1 MIKLRPNQEEP
12 VRKAVEYF
20 REDNPEPAL
29 IVMPTGCHAKGTLI
43 PLYNGTFK
51 KVEEIKIGDKL
62 IGDDGKPREVVA
74 LHHGK
79 DKLYEIIPSKG
90 KGEPFIVNGGHVMSL
105 YKTPEGHKREKEK
118 ARYDLITVEEYIN
131 TSKNYKHLH
140 KLHRVKSIFF
150 DNNAELPVD
159 PYFLGLYL
167 GDGSSI
173 GTPSITT
180 MREEIVK
187 YIFKYAKQI
196 GLTIRINWKGG
207 NNKAKTYFL
216 KNKKNEKNIL
226 TEKLRSLGLK
236 KKTAQL
242 KFIPAVYKT
251 STVENRLKL
260 LAGLLD
266 TDSYYDKDGN
276 NFEYCTKSKQLNDD
290 IIYLCR
296 SLGICATT
304 TNKTVGNKIY
314 YRIKIVGELSKIP
327 TKLEIRQGK
336 NSKCDKTVTRFDVKE
351 HGEGEYFGFTLNG
364 NQLYCDGQFFI
375 HHNSGKSILAAE
387 VAAACPDPILVVQP
401 TKELLEQN
409 LNKYRL
415 LCGELAPAG
424 VYSASFGK
432 REIDHVTFATIG
444 SIKNAGEEF
453 RQLGFRKMLIDEAH
467 LYPRKERSM
476 LGEFLRASG
485 IRQVL
490 GITATPLKLEQ
501 FSEKQGD
508 RFDKWSELLMLTEPS
523 PSGRFFKRIIHV
535 SQVSE
540 MTRLGYWSPLKY
552 EILPFDKSAL
562 RLNTTGSEFSEDSE
576 ALAYI
581 LNNIRANIFG
591 ALDWHRDRR
600 HCLVFVPTVEEAR
613 ILASEYPESEY
624 VCGETPK
631 KERDRIISE
640 FKEGRI
646 RVLFNVMVVAVGFD
660 YTKIDLIILAFS
672 TTSVSKYFQVVGRGV
687 RIDPEKKDCVVID
700 MGGNVE
706 RFGKA
711 EDAYYK
717 RGRDGR
723 WRLYGT
729 GGIILTGFPIPL
741 LGTITREDICR
752 MNTYPV
758 DDITLTFGKHKG
770 KRISDTPVSYRI
782 WLMEKSRDSLFN
794 HVRDSVCKSLE
805 NLVHDTRNDPPLAVL
820 PDGKHSGEWMASVPR
835 QYLSWYYNSKEWNE
849 TNDSLRRGLE
859 IYLKNKKS

>member
-29 IVMPTGCHAKGTLI
+29 MVMPTA
-43 PLYNGTFK
+43 F
-51 KVEEIKIGDKL
+51 
-62 IGDDGKPREVVA
+62 
-74 LHHGK
+74 
-79 DKLYEIIPSKG
+79 
-90 KGEPFIVNGGHVMSL
+90 
-105 YKTPEGHKREKEK
+105 
-118 ARYDLITVEEYIN
+118 
-131 TSKNYKHLH
+131 
-140 KLHRVKSIFF
+140 
-150 DNNAELPVD
+150 
-159 PYFLGLYL
+159 
-167 GDGSSI
+167 
-173 GTPSITT
+173 
-180 MREEIVK
+180 
-187 YIFKYAKQI
+187 
-196 GLTIRINWKGG
+196 
-207 NNKAKTYFL
+207 
-216 KNKKNEKNIL
+216 
-226 TEKLRSLGLK
+226 
-236 KKTAQL
+236 
-242 KFIPAVYKT
+242 
-251 STVENRLKL
+251 
-260 LAGLLD
+260 
-266 TDSYYDKDGN
+266 
-276 NFEYCTKSKQLNDD
+276 
-290 IIYLCR
+290 
-296 SLGICATT
+296 
-304 TNKTVGNKIY
+304 
-314 YRIKIVGELSKIP
+314 
-327 TKLEIRQGK
+327 
-336 NSKCDKTVTRFDVKE
+336 
-351 HGEGEYFGFTLNG
+351 
-364 NQLYCDGQFFI
+364 
-375 HHNSGKSILAAE
+375 GKSILAAE
-387 VAAACPDPILVVQP
+387 AAAACPDPILVVQP

-409 LNKYRL
+409 LGKYRL
-415 LCGELAPAG
+415 LCGDLAPAG

-444 SIKNAGEEF
+444 SIKNGGEVF
-453 RQLGFRKMLIDEAH
+453 KKLGFRKMLIDEAH
-467 LYPRKERSM
+467 LYPRRERSM
-476 LGEFLRASG
+476 LGEFLKASG

-523 PSGRFFKRIIHV
+523 PSGRFFKRILHV

-540 MTRLGYWSPLKY
+540 MTRLGYWSPLRY

-591 ALDWHRDRR
+591 ALDWHRDRT

-613 ILASEYPESEY
+613 ILASEYPESAY

-631 KERDRIISE
+631 KERDMIISE

-646 RVLFNVMVVAVGFD
+646 RVMFNVGVLSCGFD
-660 YTKIDLIILAFS
+660 YPKIDLIILAFS
-672 TTSVSKYFQVVGRGV
+672 TASVAKYFQVVGRGV
-687 RIDPEKKDCVVID
+687 RIDPEKTDCLVID

-770 KRISDTPVSYRI
+770 KRISETSVSYRI
-782 WLMEKSRDSLFN
+782 WLMEKSQDSLFN
-794 HVRDSVCKSLE
+794 NVRDSVCKSLE
-805 NLVHDTRNDPPLAVL
+805 NLVRDTRNDPPLAVL
-820 PDGKHSGEWMASVPR
+820 PDGRHAGKKISDVPR
-835 QYLSWYYNSKEWNE
+835 GYLSWYHGSKEWNE
-849 TNDSLRRGLE
+849 TNDSLRRGIE
-859 IYLKNKKS
+859 IHLKKETEHA